1 VHRTIRERAPVC
13 DFSNGERTGIDDL
26 AALIA
31 RVLKEMCAK
40 TEGAGKAGCQAA
52 PAARAQKS
60 TRGSHHRFDRIDP
73 AFPARMVLT
82 VSFVLSLVIGLF
94 CHHTSRN
101 AKALS
106 RENLSIE
113 RPGPHDFAVRE
124 RCRSSFGSS
133 ASIAARTNV
142 RDDREA
148 PLIGSAG
155 RPRLVEVICPT
166 AQEKLLG
173 AVHRIAAADWHDGQ
187 ISSYRRG

>member
-1 VHRTIRERAPVC
+1 
-13 DFSNGERTGIDDL
+13 
-26 AALIA
+26 
-31 RVLKEMCAK
+31 
-40 TEGAGKAGCQAA
+40 
-52 PAARAQKS
+52 
-60 TRGSHHRFDRIDP
+60 
-73 AFPARMVLT
+73 MVLT

-94 CHHTSRN
+94 CHHTLRN

-155 RPRLVEVICPT
+155 RPGLVEVICPT
-166 AQEKLLG
+166 AQGKSLAL
-173 AVHRIAAADWHDGQ
+173 ALHRCGQ
-187 ISSYRRG
+187 LARRANQFISSRVRVKRRKTLPLPHGAQIAGAFEA

>member
-94 CHHTSRN
+94 VTIPRAMQKHCREKTSASRGQDHTTSPS
-101 AKALS
+101 AK
-106 RENLSIE
+106 
-113 RPGPHDFAVRE
+113 GAVRL
-124 RCRSSFGSS
+124 S
-133 ASIAARTNV
+133 APPRPSQPAPTFVTIAKRPSLEAR
-142 RDDREA
+142 
-148 PLIGSAG
+148 AG
-155 RPRLVEVICPT
+155 R
-166 AQEKLLG
+166 
-173 AVHRIAAADWHDGQ
+173 D
-187 ISSYRRG
+187 

>member
-1 VHRTIRERAPVC
+1 
-13 DFSNGERTGIDDL
+13 
-26 AALIA
+26 
-31 RVLKEMCAK
+31 
-40 TEGAGKAGCQAA
+40 
-52 PAARAQKS
+52 
-60 TRGSHHRFDRIDP
+60 
-73 AFPARMVLT
+73 MVLT

-187 ISSYRRG
+187 ISSYRRE